1 MRRAVLAASA
11 ALALLPAGCGGA
23 DKQKT
28 TTAGGGQQT
37 AARSDTGPSRDATST
52 STQTATD
59 RTRTGSSGGGSKG
72 KPGPEDQ
79 QGGAGDEQP
88 ARTQVL
94 LTGRNGK
101 ISPKVIRVTPFISV
115 RVELRSGDGRQYSLR
130 IAGKKL
136 TAGGGLSSASTTLD
150 GLRFRGSYNGRGSDG
165 SRIRIEAN
173 AEPGP

>member
-1 MRRAVLAASA
+1 LSRAVLAAAA
-11 ALALLPAGCGGA
+11 ALALLAAGCGG
-23 DKQKT
+23 DDEQKT
-28 TTAGGGQQT
+28 STAGGGQQT
-37 AARSDTGPSRDATST
+37 AARSDTEPSRDATT
-52 STQTATD
+52 NTQTATD
-59 RTRTGSSGGGSKG
+59 RTRTGSTNGGKKG

-79 QGGAGDEQP
+79 PGGAGDEEP

-101 ISPKVIRVTPFISV
+101 ISPKLIRVSPFISV
-115 RVELRSGDGRQYSLR
+115 RVELRSGDGRSYGLR
-130 IAGKKL
+130 IAGKRL

-150 GLRFRGSYNGRGSDG
+150 GLRFGGSYNGRGSDG